1 MNVSSVSHFHFTRMD
16 NIQEIADAVQKGIQ
30 LIVRASFQQ
39 GKTRLTRLR
48 CVSLELWASQ
58 MSMLYSMVT
67 VVVYIRVYLIKEP
80 KY

>member
-1 MNVSSVSHFHFTRMD
+1 MD